1 MSTNLDP
8 ASLARKESEEALANE
23 QKALKT
29 QKTLL
34 WVMIAIVAVILI
46 VLIYIFAIRK
56 PGIQA
61 ANEAIAQ
68 ADISLNIGND
78 SLALA
83 QYEKVADDYGYDA
96 GNRAAL
102 SAAII
107 LYRQAQT
114 DTAGRD
120 AKLNKAIDYL
130 KKYDTKESII
140 GASSRSL
147 MGDCYVNLGNLVE
160 GRKCFA
166 EAARLSDN
174 NPAYTPFF
182 MMKEATVD
190 REMGDY
196 AAEAEIYRKIVDKY
210 PGYGAAQGIDIKK
223 YLERAE
229 AQAQAK

>member
-8 ASLARKESEEALANE
+8 AALARKESEEALANE
-23 QKALKT
+23 QKAKKT
-29 QKTLL
+29 QKTIL
-34 WVMIAIVAVILI
+34 WVMIAIVAVILL
-46 VLIYIFAIRK
+46 VLIYIFAIRE
-56 PGIQA
+56 PGKQA
-61 ANEAIAQ
+61 ANEAIGQ
-68 ADISLNIGND
+68 ADISLSLGND

-83 QYEKVADDYGYDA
+83 QYQQVADNYGYDA

-107 LYRQAQT
+107 LYRQAQL
-114 DTAGRD
+114 DTAARD
-120 AKLNKAIDYL
+120 TKLNEAISYL

-147 MGDCYVNLGNLVE
+147 MGDCYVNLGNLTE

-166 EAARLSDN
+166 EAVRLSDD
-174 NPAYTPFF
+174 NPAYTPYF

-190 REMGDY
+190 RELGDF

-210 PGYGAAQGIDIKK
+210 PGYGAAQGLDIEK
-223 YLERAE
+223 YLKRAE
-229 AQAQAK
+229 AQAAK